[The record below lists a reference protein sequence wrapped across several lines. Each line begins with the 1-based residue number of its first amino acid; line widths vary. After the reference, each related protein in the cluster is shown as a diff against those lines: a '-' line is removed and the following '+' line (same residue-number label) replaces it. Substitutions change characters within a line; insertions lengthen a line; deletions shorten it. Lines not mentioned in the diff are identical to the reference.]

1 MLKTTNWFFGERE
14 RERERKRNG
23 EESDI
28 VILEFLFLALMKE
41 YFEFIGFQFYNTFEV
56 KFLVQIIKFLDCQ
69 WDEFVIPLNIP
80 NQLSKCWIMCCIIMK
95 NSFPCT
101 LKSKKNRKY
110 MEGEISF
117 IEMKS

>member
-1 MLKTTNWFFGERE
+1 MYTLSVTLQYICAEDYKLVFWRERE

-56 KFLVQIIKFLDCQ
+56 KFVVQIIKFLDCQ
-69 WDEFVIPLNIP
+69 
-80 NQLSKCWIMCCIIMK
+80 
-95 NSFPCT
+95 
-101 LKSKKNRKY
+101 
-110 MEGEISF
+110 
-117 IEMKS
+117 